1 LQNKD
6 DLSVIFGDIIND
18 QLDHWNPMSSNPIIP
33 PSQEV
38 PADVDNGNLHEF
50 PNDCDHDAAVGDES
64 DYPHEVSPSPTILL
78 ANKRNQPAKK
88 PRIGTTLVI
97 QEQVTKIAESASSFT
112 SKKLGEVTVQQVM
125 DLVLECGAGYDTDE
139 HYIATELFVKK
150 DQRKMFMTLPTNETR
165 FNWLRRKYNA
175 KYSN

>member
-1 LQNKD
+1 
-6 DLSVIFGDIIND
+6 
-18 QLDHWNPMSSNPIIP
+18 
-33 PSQEV
+33 
-38 PADVDNGNLHEF
+38 
-50 PNDCDHDAAVGDES
+50 
-64 DYPHEVSPSPTILL
+64 L

-88 PRIGTTLVI
+88 LRIGTTLVI
-97 QEQVTKIAESASSFT
+97 QEQVTKITESASSFT

-150 DQRKMFMTLPTNETR
+150 DQREMFMTLPTNEIR